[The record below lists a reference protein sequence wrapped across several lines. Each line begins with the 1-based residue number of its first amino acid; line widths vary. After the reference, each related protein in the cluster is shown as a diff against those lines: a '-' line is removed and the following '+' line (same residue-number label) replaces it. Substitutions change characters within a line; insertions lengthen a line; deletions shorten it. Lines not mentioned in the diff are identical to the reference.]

1 MLRPLGVLALMVVL
15 ALATPARAEEPS
27 YPSRAVKIIVSAP
40 PGGGVDIVA
49 RVIADRLAK
58 LWGQPFVVENR
69 PGAGGNLGSESV
81 AAAEPDGYTLLAAQP
96 APLTTNVVL
105 YKKLNFDP
113 AALEPLAIMTSIP
126 NTLVVRT
133 DFPANSVQEL
143 IAYAKANPGKVNFGS
158 QGVGTTPHLTGELF
172 ARLTGTKLTHVPY
185 RGTAQAVN
193 DLIAGHLDL
202 LFFQLDSVRE
212 QVQAK
217 RAKMLAVTTPERVP
231 AMPEVPTMDEAGVK
245 GFRSDTWNALAAPPK
260 TPPAIVAKLNAGIN
274 EVLKQPDTAEHLRG
288 MNMTPIGGAPDG
300 IKAFIKD
307 ETERWGD
314 VIRAAKITADYA
326 ERVASRVPA
335 KRAPRCIGGARWRAR
350 ARAGTQCNAATSRGS
365 FLFWPLGPGSRFSRP
380 GHERANS
387 RRAKRTVGHGLKLT
401 MSNSAVFFLPAARL
415 CAPGLSVL
423 FAPALPEA
431 SV

>member
-1 MLRPLGVLALMVVL
+1 MLPKFF
-15 ALATPARAEEPS
+15 ALAVVALTLAASAIAPPAHAQPDPAVA
-27 YPSRAVKIIVSAP
+27 YPNRAVKIIVSAP
-40 PGGGVDIVA
+40 PGGGLDIAA
-49 RVIADRLAK
+49 RVVADRLAK

-69 PGAGGNLGSESV
+69 PGAGGNLGTEAV
-81 AAAEPDGYTLLAAQP
+81 AGAEPDGYTLLAAQP
-96 APLTTNVVL
+96 APLTTNVVM
-105 YKKLNFDP
+105 YKKLNFDA

-231 AMPEVPTMDEAGVK
+231 AVPEVPTMDEAGVK

-260 TPPAIVAKLNAGIN
+260 TPAAIVAKLNAGIN
-274 EVLKQPDTAEHLRG
+274 EVLRQPDTAEHLRG
-288 MNMTPIGGAPDG
+288 MNMTPIGGTPDG

-314 VIRAAKITADYA
+314 VIRAAKITAD
-326 ERVASRVPA
+326 
-335 KRAPRCIGGARWRAR
+335 
-350 ARAGTQCNAATSRGS
+350 
-365 FLFWPLGPGSRFSRP
+365 
-380 GHERANS
+380 
-387 RRAKRTVGHGLKLT
+387 
-401 MSNSAVFFLPAARL
+401 
-415 CAPGLSVL
+415 
-423 FAPALPEA
+423 
-431 SV
+431 

>member
-1 MLRPLGVLALMVVL
+1 
-15 ALATPARAEEPS
+15 
-27 YPSRAVKIIVSAP
+27 
-40 PGGGVDIVA
+40 
-49 RVIADRLAK
+49 
-58 LWGQPFVVENR
+58 
-69 PGAGGNLGSESV
+69 
-81 AAAEPDGYTLLAAQP
+81 
-96 APLTTNVVL
+96 
-105 YKKLNFDP
+105 
-113 AALEPLAIMTSIP
+113 MTSIP

-133 DFPANSVQEL
+133 DFPASSVQEL

-231 AMPEVPTMDEAGVK
+231 AVPEVPTMDEAGVK

-260 TPPAIVAKLNAGIN
+260 TPAAIVAKLNAGIN
-274 EVLKQPDTAEHLRG
+274 EVLRQPDTAEHLRG
-288 MNMTPIGGAPDG
+288 MNMTPIGGAADG

-314 VIRAAKITADYA
+314 VIRAAKITAD
-326 ERVASRVPA
+326 
-335 KRAPRCIGGARWRAR
+335 
-350 ARAGTQCNAATSRGS
+350 
-365 FLFWPLGPGSRFSRP
+365 
-380 GHERANS
+380 
-387 RRAKRTVGHGLKLT
+387 
-401 MSNSAVFFLPAARL
+401 
-415 CAPGLSVL
+415 
-423 FAPALPEA
+423 
-431 SV
+431 